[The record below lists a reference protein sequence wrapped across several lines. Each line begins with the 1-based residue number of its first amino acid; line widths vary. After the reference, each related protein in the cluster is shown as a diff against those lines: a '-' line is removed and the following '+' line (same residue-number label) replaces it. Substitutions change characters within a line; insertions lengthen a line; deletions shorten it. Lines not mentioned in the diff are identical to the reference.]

1 MSERKQVANSQKS
14 RAFELTS
21 AYNPAGD
28 QGKVIDFITGS
39 LSKKNFEQTIL
50 GATGTGKTYMMAS
63 IINNLQ
69 KPTLI
74 IAHNKTLAAQ
84 LAEEFRRFFPNNAV
98 HYFVSYYDY
107 YQPESYLP
115 RSDTFIEKQT
125 QINEEI
131 ERLRN
136 ATTQALLTRKDVLI
150 VASVSCIYGLGDPED
165 FNSLKIE
172 VEKGQIYKVQKL
184 VRKLVDMQFSR
195 SSTDLSRGTFR
206 VRGDTLEVYP
216 TSEERVGYRLSF
228 YGDDLESIQSF
239 DTTSGQS
246 IEEMDT
252 YTIFPAKQYVTTQE
266 KIQNAIKNI
275 ESDLIDRVEVFE
287 KEGKLLQAQRIKDR
301 TMADI
306 EMLENL
312 GYVGGIENYSS
323 YFDGRQNG
331 EPPATLLDYFPD
343 DSITF
348 VDESHITLPQ
358 IGAMYSGD
366 RSRKETLVEYGFRLP
381 SAMNNRPLRINEF
394 FGKQNQLVYVS
405 ATPSEFEFGRKN
417 TLGKE
422 IVEHRNLDGSPTVSV
437 SQNPDTNSLTAK
449 IPYAEAIIRPTG
461 LLDPEIQIKP
471 VENQV
476 DDVLEQ
482 VRLRVARGQR
492 VLITTLTKKFAEE
505 LDIYFKQISIKSAYI
520 HSDVETLDRL
530 DILSDLR
537 RGKYDVLIGI
547 NLLREGLDLPEVS
560 LVAIF
565 DADKEGFLRSK
576 TSLIQIVGRAA
587 RHEEGKVIMY
597 ADKMTDSMRYAIDET
612 NRRRGI
618 QAAYNLEH
626 GITPKSTTR
635 ELQSIADDVRQD
647 IENDE
652 NFGKAGAEYT
662 VNGFE
667 QLDEFIAVGSRRTR
681 SQKAQNNSVHGP
693 LATEKVIKGRKAK
706 QVYEDFEGI
715 KNNYIIELEAEN
727 LPLSKLEKL
736 MDKAVKDTEFEKAA
750 AIRDLIKKMEASM

>member
-14 RAFELTS
+14 RPFELVS
-21 AYNPAGD
+21 PYSPAGD
-28 QGKVIDFITGS
+28 QGKVIDFVTDS
-39 LSKKNFEQTIL
+39 LSKRNFEQTIL

-184 VRKLVDMQFSR
+184 VRKLVDMQFTR

-216 TSEERVGYRLSF
+216 TSEERVGYRFSF

-239 DTTSGQS
+239 DTTTGQS

-275 ESDLIDRVEVFE
+275 ESDLVERVEVFE
-287 KEGKLLQAQRIKDR
+287 KDGKLLQAQRIKDR

-312 GYVGGIENYSS
+312 GYVGGIENYSC

-417 TLGKE
+417 SLGKE
-422 IVEHRNLDGSPTVSV
+422 IVEHRNEDGSPKISV
-437 SQNPDTNSLTAK
+437 LQNPDTDSLTAT

-476 DDVLEQ
+476 DDVLEE
-482 VRLRVARGQR
+482 VRLRVTRGQR

-576 TSLIQIVGRAA
+576 TSLIQIIGRAA

-597 ADKMTDSMRYAIDET
+597 ADKITDSMRYAIDET

-626 GITPKSTTR
+626 NITPKSTTR
-635 ELQSIADDVRQD
+635 QLQSIADDVRED

-693 LATEKVIKGRKAK
+693 QITEQTIRSKKAK
-706 QVYEDFEGI
+706 QVYEDFEGA

-727 LPLSKLEKL
+727 LSVAKLEKL
-736 MDKAVKDTEFEKAA
+736 MDKAVKDMEFEKAA
-750 AIRDLIKKMEASM
+750 AIRDLIKRVEV